1 MKDFKTVKA
10 KNEATYLKAKEQNI
24 RLFWKTYA
32 EFVRI
37 NTFKRNCIK
46 TLTSVGVFP
55 ILTQSSKLFH

>member
-37 NTFKRNCIK
+37 NTFKRLYQNANF
-46 TLTSVGVFP
+46 GWRFP
-55 ILTQSSKLFH
+55 HFNTKF